1 MADDPAAQSSNL
13 LADIHVVSNRIG
25 RAFAAEVTA
34 KFGLSIAEW
43 RVVLSL
49 HLKPE
54 RTARDITRA
63 WGMEKMA
70 VNRAVRRLEEA
81 GHVVSM
87 VDRADKRRHTLK
99 LTRSGQALYRK
110 IEPAATARYRE
121 ITDGLSAREKDVL
134 AKTLAKLVAGTEG
147 LV

>member
-1 MADDPAAQSSNL
+1 MAGDSTIQSSNL

-34 KFGLSIAEW
+34 RFGLSIAEW

-49 HLKPE
+49 HLTPD

-81 GHVVSM
+81 GHVVSTL
-87 VDRADKRRHTLK
+87 DRADKRRHTLK
-99 LTRSGQALYRK
+99 LSRRGQALYRK

-121 ITDGLSAREKDVL
+121 ITAGLTAREKDVL
-134 AKTLAKLVAGTEG
+134 ARTLAKLVAGTDD

>member
-1 MADDPAAQSSNL
+1 MAGKADTRAENL

-34 KFGLSIAEW
+34 KHGLSIAEW

-49 HLKPE
+49 KQQPD

-70 VNRAVRRLEEA
+70 VNRAVRRLEAEGFVA
-81 GHVVSM
+81 SR
-87 VDRADKRRHTLK
+87 VDPGDKRRRVLR
-99 LTRSGQALYRK
+99 LTPSGMALYRRV
-110 IEPAATARYRE
+110 EPDATARYRE
-121 ITDGLSAREKDVL
+121 ITEGLSAREKKAL
-134 AKTLAKLVAGTEG
+134 SGALGKLVERTGR
-147 LV
+147 LL

>member
-1 MADDPAAQSSNL
+1 MAQKAAPGAENL

-34 KFGLSIAEW
+34 KHGLSIAEW

-49 HLKPE
+49 KQQPD

-70 VNRAVRRLEEA
+70 VNRAVRRLQAA
-81 GHVVSM
+81 GHVSGKL
-87 VDRADKRRHTLK
+87 DPGDKRRRILR
-99 LTRSGQALYRK
+99 LTSSGQALYRK
-110 IEPAATARYRE
+110 IEPSATARYRE
-121 ITDGLSAREKDVL
+121 ITADLSEREKSAL
-134 AKTLAKLVAGTEG
+134 SKTLAKLVARTDS
-147 LV
+147 LA

>member
-1 MADDPAAQSSNL
+1 MASSADRGVENL

-34 KFGLSIAEW
+34 KHGLSIAEW

-49 HLKPE
+49 KQQPD

-70 VNRAVRRLEEA
+70 VNRAVRRLTAESYVA
-81 GHVVSM
+81 GR
-87 VDRADKRRHTLK
+87 VDPEDKRRHVLK
-99 LTRSGQALYRK
+99 LTPAGQALYRK
-110 IEPAATARYRE
+110 VEPDATARYRE
-121 ITDGLSAREKDVL
+121 IMEGLSAREKKAL
-134 AKTLAKLVAGTEG
+134 AEALAKLVGRTG
-147 LV
+147 RLL